1 MNIPVSI
8 KEIYMSSFQCF
19 NCHRVIPFVD
29 ADTKKCPSCG
39 SEHGQFI
46 DDKRLKEGLDS
57 GEIFNIDPKTGKPAK
72 KKK

>member
-1 MNIPVSI
+1 MKGRIVA
-8 KEIYMSSFQCF
+8 EYDMSSFQCF

-39 SEHGQFI
+39 SENGEVI
-46 DDKRLKEGLDS
+46 DDRRLEEGLDS
-57 GEIFNIDPKTGKPAK
+57 GAIFNIDPKTGKPAK